1 MTLVGRNQQ
10 KTVNTTLEVTPL
22 MPFANVV
29 ELHHLQEYLAEQQ
42 EQEELVAVLE
52 GAAPQVD
59 TLREVRGTLL
69 LELDTLQVE
78 DCQPVVLD
86 IQLEV
91 LPIMVELDTLQG
103 GLLTVEELHTL
114 EVQVITELLDT
125 LEEEQDIPEELDTL
139 QGVMA
144 TPRED
149 IQQEERQDT
158 LLAGTDTHR
167 EDMDTQLEATD
178 TLQEDILLDILL
190 EGMDTHQEDMGTLQQ
205 DMDIQ
210 QGAMDTLQEVTLLD
224 TQLQEDTLLEDMDT
238 LLGDMDTLQEDM
250 DTLQE
255 VTPLDIPLDLLEVDT
270 TQDIP
275 MENRNLNDDGSE
287 TAH

>member
-1 MTLVGRNQQ
+1 
-10 KTVNTTLEVTPL
+10 

-29 ELHHLQEYLAEQQ
+29 ELHQLQEYLAEQQ

-59 TLREVRGTLL
+59 TLREVRGTLPP
-69 LELDTLQVE
+69 ELDTLQVE

-103 GLLTVEELHTL
+103 GLLTVEQLHTL

-144 TPRED
+144 TPQED
-149 IQQEERQDT
+149 IQQEEQQDT

-178 TLQEDILLDILL
+178 TLQEDILLDTLL
-190 EGMDTHQEDMGTLQQ
+190 EGMDTHQEDMDTLQQ

-224 TQLQEDTLLEDMDT
+224 TPLQEDTLLEDMDT
-238 LLGDMDTLQEDM
+238 PLEDMDTLQEDM

-255 VTPLDIPLDLLEVDT
+255 VTQLDIPTEEDTLDLLEVDT

>member
-1 MTLVGRNQQ
+1 MTLAGRNQQ

-29 ELHHLQEYLAEQQ
+29 ELHQLQEYLAEQQ

-59 TLREVRGTLL
+59 TLREVRGTLP

-125 LEEEQDIPEELDTL
+125 LE
-139 QGVMA
+139 
-144 TPRED
+144 
-149 IQQEERQDT
+149 
-158 LLAGTDTHR
+158 
-167 EDMDTQLEATD
+167 
-178 TLQEDILLDILL
+178 
-190 EGMDTHQEDMGTLQQ
+190 
-205 DMDIQ
+205 
-210 QGAMDTLQEVTLLD
+210 
-224 TQLQEDTLLEDMDT
+224 
-238 LLGDMDTLQEDM
+238 
-250 DTLQE
+250 
-255 VTPLDIPLDLLEVDT
+255 
-270 TQDIP
+270 
-275 MENRNLNDDGSE
+275 
-287 TAH
+287 

>member
-1 MTLVGRNQQ
+1 VTLVGRNQQ

-29 ELHHLQEYLAEQQ
+29 ELHQLQEYLAEQQ

-78 DCQPVVLD
+78 
-86 IQLEV
+86 
-91 LPIMVELDTLQG
+91 
-103 GLLTVEELHTL
+103 
-114 EVQVITELLDT
+114 
-125 LEEEQDIPEELDTL
+125 QDIPEELDTL

-158 LLAGTDTHR
+158 LLAGTDTHW

-178 TLQEDILLDILL
+178 TLQEDILLDTLL

-224 TQLQEDTLLEDMDT
+224 TPLQEDTLLEDMDT
-238 LLGDMDTLQEDM
+238 PLGDMDTLQEDMDTLQEDM

-255 VTPLDIPLDLLEVDT
+255 VTPLDIPTEEDTLDLLEVDT